1 VSVVLLPDNTTVL
14 EATEPAA
21 HRPRVSR
28 ETRRLLMTALLAVL
42 TLWTLARLRFPDR
55 PPIANPVPPILG
67 QLTEPPSFA
76 DLAARVAEIRG
87 SLSDSLVAL
96 TFARDEADGGVAS
109 APPPVPGLRIRDDLA
124 VTVVAPAIREAQ
136 PPRPAVVAADRASG
150 LTLVST
156 SMTTRPTLPIFWI
169 PRELDRPRYV
179 FASAMSPGGVTLR
192 PAYVGSLTPV
202 QIPQWTDDVWALPAD
217 AALTTGT
224 VLFTEQDELVGI
236 VAAYEGGRAV
246 VPSRALLAA
255 AERLLE
261 APQKTPADAG
271 IDVDSLTPR
280 LAKATGADSGVVVTW
295 VNPDGSAAALL
306 RAGDV
311 IASVDGVAIAT
322 PEQWR
327 VRAARASGGDTLAL
341 VVTRAG
347 AQQTVQLAVPPAAA
361 PPETSASRLGLTMRT
376 DARVGAEV
384 TRVERGSAGDAAGI
398 AAGDLVTAIGSIDA
412 PTPAQV
418 RAAFAS
424 LARGDSVIVAV
435 RRGGA
440 HRVTAIQ
447 R

>member
-1 VSVVLLPDNTTVL
+1 MLPDNTTVL
-14 EATEPAA
+14 EATEPAS

-76 DLAARVAEIRG
+76 DLASRVAEIRG

-96 TFARDEADGGVAS
+96 TFARDEADGA
-109 APPPVPGLRIRDDLA
+109 APAAPPVPGLRIRDDLA
-124 VTVVAPAIREAQ
+124 VTVVAPAIRDAQ
-136 PPRPAVVAADRASG
+136 APRPAVVAADRASG
-150 LTLVST
+150 LTLVAT

-192 PAYVGSLTPV
+192 PVYIGSLTPL

-261 APQKTPADAG
+261 APQKMPADAG
-271 IDVDSLTPR
+271 IDVDTLTPR
-280 LAKATGADSGVVVTW
+280 LAKATGADTGVVVTW

-311 IASVDGVAIAT
+311 ITAVDGVAMAT

-341 VVTRAG
+341 VVTRGG
-347 AQQTVQLAVPPAAA
+347 AQQAVQLAVSPAAA
-361 PPETSASRLGLTMRT
+361 PPGTSASRLGLTMRT

-418 RAAFAS
+418 RSAFAS
-424 LARGDSVIVAV
+424 LAPGDSVIVAV

-440 HRVTAIQ
+440 HRVMAIQ

>member
-1 VSVVLLPDNTTVL
+1 MLPDNTTVL
-14 EATEPAA
+14 EATEPAS

-76 DLAARVAEIRG
+76 DLASRVAEIRG

-96 TFARDEADGGVAS
+96 TFARDEGDGAAP

-150 LTLVST
+150 LTLVAT

-169 PRELDRPRYV
+169 PRELDQPRYV

-261 APQKTPADAG
+261 APRKMPADAG
-271 IDVDSLTPR
+271 IDVDTLTAR
-280 LAKATGADSGVVVTW
+280 LAKATGADTGVVVTW

-311 IASVDGVAIAT
+311 ITSVDGVAIAT

-398 AAGDLVTAIGSIDA
+398 AAGDLVTAIGGIDA

-418 RAAFAS
+418 RSAFAS
-424 LARGDSVIVAV
+424 LAPGDSAIVAV

-440 HRVTAIQ
+440 HRVMAIQ